1 MSLSFHRCKYI
12 ESIVFFIVS
21 FYCCRVFDE
30 VSANLNEIIQRQ
42 LTPLPNDP
50 IGRLEVTRSD
60 TVSSCSSTSQCSP
73 NGSKKKCWFNQC
85 LECHRNNQCV
95 RDGKLRCNRQ
105 TFQCEAGRYIG
116 AFVTRELANQKVI
129 GDFENQEES
138 ITELQTGSVPN
149 LISGIRYID
158 NKFQG
163 TYL

>member
-1 MSLSFHRCKYI
+1 MIKLKHQEKSAMSLSFHRCKYI

-50 IGRLEVTRSD
+50 IGRLEVRRSD

-85 LECHRNNQCV
+85 VECHRNNQCV

-105 TFQCEAGRYIG
+105 TFQCEAGIYIG
-116 AFVTRELANQKVI
+116 AFVTVFSRIVKI
-129 GDFENQEES
+129 DR
-138 ITELQTGSVPN
+138 IPN
-149 LISGIRYID
+149 IFG
-158 NKFQG
+158 F
-163 TYL
+163 

>member
-1 MSLSFHRCKYI
+1 M
-12 ESIVFFIVS
+12 
-21 FYCCRVFDE
+21 
-30 VSANLNEIIQRQ
+30 
-42 LTPLPNDP
+42 
-50 IGRLEVTRSD
+50 
-60 TVSSCSSTSQCSP
+60 
-73 NGSKKKCWFNQC
+73 
-85 LECHRNNQCV
+85 ECHRNNQCV
-95 RDGKLRCNRQ
+95 RDGKLRCNRK